1 MSDNIR
7 RVSGEAPVRTAH
19 MERIPAKDLE
29 GNWSVLLFGV
39 VFCQAE
45 RFNLKATDDDHIQL
59 NGCCCIGT
67 VLPFVCCPTGYRLTR
82 EEGTNTFSNGGGG
95 EDRQAF
101 TFASADAITNDR
113 VKCKDLTYTKKNPGT
128 TRTFPPCM

>member
-7 RVSGEAPVRTAH
+7 RVWGGAPVTAH

-29 GNWSVLLFGV
+29 GNWSMVTCFG
-39 VFCQAE
+39 CAAQ

-59 NGCCCIGT
+59 NGCCYIGPT
-67 VLPFVCCPTGYRLTR
+67 GLCCPTCYRLTR